1 MGLGSESVKKK
12 TRRRRIVEKSNER
25 ERERRRRRNE
35 EIEKNTMV
43 VFICVLKIKWKKG
56 KVVCVRGIEPLTWK
70 WQNLKGG
77 VREKAPNPK
86 IKSLSAKL
94 NLIYLYTQTP
104 TLLSSTVWLAYPKEN
119 ASFSYL
125 SNISNKIFS

>member
-25 ERERRRRRNE
+25 EREE
-35 EIEKNTMV
+35 EEEMKKLKRTRWW
-43 VFICVLKIKWKKG
+43 FLFVLKIKWKKG

-104 TLLSSTVWLAYPKEN
+104 TLLLSTVWLAYPKEN

-125 SNISNKIFS
+125 SNITNKIFL